1 MESTPALR
9 PPLATLLTALLTAA
23 ALLSTPPKEA
33 RAQAVPLLDP
43 EGAIMGYLGPM
54 QEEGELIQGRD
65 GARFRLPPGWR
76 VDETA
81 SPAGTLLTAGPGA
94 RIWIFVQNLE
104 GLPASAREYVL
115 YGNRSVLREWSG
127 MKLWLHR
134 RLWMKGKETH
144 VLAWRRPAL
153 RHVPPPDRYLYKE
166 YDLIFSPRLVV
177 TLLLAASPPSYAR
190 AQVALHQVALSLS
203 LDERG
208 TREVAEGSGLPP
220 ALPDLRGWKDEER
233 GRAWEE
239 WQTRDEL
246 QWPLPPRGLAWGIY
260 DPLLEPDF
268 WQLTGLR
275 SLERSLGTRFDLL
288 MTYLHFPDPFPQV
301 QAEEAAREGRLLM
314 LTLQSWIPMPQDR
327 VFETPATLMFELLD
341 GKYDG
346 YLREWAREAARWG
359 RPFFFRLDNEMNADW
374 SPWSAFHYG
383 KDADLY
389 IYAWRH
395 VWEIFREEGA
405 ENAVWV
411 WNPNDTS
418 FPNWRWNHHTRY
430 WPGGKYVDW
439 VGLTAYNL
447 GNAYPGNT
455 WREFREAYRPVYDEY
470 RRLYPGKPLLIAE
483 FASHDGGGDKARW
496 IEDMFSAL
504 KEEFPEIR
512 FAVWWN
518 GTDGARRYRFDSTP
532 AAREA
537 FARGIRDP
545 YFVHPVR
552 FEPRR

>member
-1 MESTPALR
+1 M
-9 PPLATLLTALLTAA
+9 
-23 ALLSTPPKEA
+23 
-33 RAQAVPLLDP
+33 PLLDP
-43 EGAIMGYLGPM
+43 EGTILGYLGPIRVD
-54 QEEGELIQGRD
+54 GTPVRGRD
-65 GARFRLPPGWR
+65 GVELHLPPGWQ
-76 VDETA
+76 VEEGA
-81 SPAGTLLTAGPGA
+81 SPAGTLLTWGSRA

-104 GLPASAREYVL
+104 GLPASAEEYVL

-127 MKLWLHR
+127 IKLLLHR
-134 RLWMKGKETH
+134 RLWIAGKRTH
-144 VLAWRRPAL
+144 LLAWRRPAL
-153 RHVPPPDRYLYKE
+153 RHVPPPDRNFYKE
-166 YDLIFSPRLVV
+166 YNLIFSPKLVV
-177 TLLLAASPPSYAR
+177 TLMLAASPDSYTR
-190 AQVALHQVALSLS
+190 AQVALHQVALSLA
-203 LDERG
+203 LN
-208 TREVAEGSGLPP
+208 EGGGSAPGGSIPHP
-220 ALPDLRGWKDEER
+220 TIPEFEGWRDGEK
-233 GRAWEE
+233 GRDWEE

-246 QWPLPPRGLAWGIY
+246 KWPLPPRGLTWGIY
-260 DPLLEPDF
+260 DPFLEPDF
-268 WQLTGLR
+268 WY
-275 SLERSLGTRFDLL
+275 LEGIRNLEKSLGTRFDLL
-288 MTYLHFPDPFPQV
+288 MTYLHFPDPFPREK
-301 QAEEAAREGRLLM
+301 AEEAAREGRLLM
-314 LTLQSWIPMPQDR
+314 LTLQSWKPIPQDQ
-327 VFETPATLMFELLD
+327 VFGTPTTLIFDLLD
-341 GKYDG
+341 GQYDE

-374 SPWSAFHYG
+374 CPWSAFQYG

-395 VWEIFREEGA
+395 VWKIFQEEGA
-405 ENAVWV
+405 ENAIWV

-447 GNAYPGNT
+447 GDAYPGNT

-470 RRLYPGKPLLIAE
+470 RRLYPGKPLMITE

-496 IEDMFSAL
+496 ITDMFSAL
-504 KEEFPEIR
+504 KEEFPAIR

-532 AAREA
+532 ASREA

-552 FEPRR
+552 FEPRP